1 MPSAYQ
7 RAIEHASA
15 ALAGAILDPSR
26 GAAAFDALIA
36 ALCVFVGDPRAKA
49 FPVEAVARVQRD
61 VLVHFGDGHS
71 GRVRRKVEQ
80 QFGIEV
86 AEVVERLIVENVAEM
101 LRLATAAL
109 DASDGEG
116 R

>member
-101 LRLATAAL
+101 LRLATEAL